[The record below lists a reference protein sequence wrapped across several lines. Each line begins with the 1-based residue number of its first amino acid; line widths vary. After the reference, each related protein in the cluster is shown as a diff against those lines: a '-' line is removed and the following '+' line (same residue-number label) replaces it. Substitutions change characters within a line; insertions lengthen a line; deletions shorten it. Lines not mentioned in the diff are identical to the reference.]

1 MAFIE
6 FKNVCKYY
14 GQGEHSIV
22 AVDNMS
28 FVIEKGELC
37 VIVGPSG
44 AGKTTLLN
52 LLGGIDTCDKG
63 VIVLDNSRISSM
75 TEWQL
80 TRHRRYDVGF
90 VFQCYNLIQNLTA
103 LENVELASEICR
115 EPLDSAK
122 VLLSLGLDEG
132 RLNTFPAQLSG
143 VEQQSVAIARA
154 LVKNPKVLLCDEPT
168 GALDYEAGK
177 RILSLLQESSRISGK
192 TAIVITHNQ
201 AISRMAN
208 RIIHVKNGQAL
219 AIEQNSPLP
228 VEQIEW

>member
-6 FKNVCKYY
+6 FKNVYKYY
-14 GQGEHSIV
+14 GQGENSV
-22 AVDNMS
+22 AAINNIS

-37 VIVGPSG
+37 VILGPSG

-52 LLGGIDTCDKG
+52 MLGGTDSCDKG
-63 VIVLDNSRISSM
+63 VITLDKSRISSM

-80 TRHRRYDVGF
+80 TKHRRYDVGF
-90 VFQCYNLIQNLTA
+90 VFPFYNLIQNLTA
-103 LENVELASEICR
+103 LENVELASQLCHK
-115 EPLDSAK
+115 PLDPSK
-122 VLLSLGLDEG
+122 TLLDMGLAG
-132 RLNTFPAQLSG
+132 RLNTFPAQLSSK
-143 VEQQSVAIARA
+143 EQQSVAIARA

-168 GALDYEAGK
+168 GMLDYEASK
-177 RILSLLQESSRISGK
+177 YILHLLQESCSANDR
-192 TAIVITHNQ
+192 TVIVSTHNQ

-208 RIIHVKNGQAL
+208 RIIHLKNGQAL